1 MKSRID
7 LNDVRLVLR
16 MKELINGDSLDNIEW
31 YDNGV
36 KLEVSE
42 DDIEEWKYVG
52 LSNLAFA
59 EIKLLSQE
67 QYEPF

>member
-36 KLEVSE
+36 KLEVPE